1 MPAENIEEL
10 SLSRLNELM
19 EEAGHE
25 VYELLSS
32 TFLELNASNEAQYE
46 VTYDSPVTG
55 GIVTSHVFVDIDL
68 QEDTRLNFNPIA
80 EGDLNLRRTQ
90 EEIDAA

>member
-32 TFLELNASNEAQYE
+32 TFLELNASDEAQYE